1 MDLEDF
7 LEQASSEREPEPQK
21 KGARPDYSVVQPQ
34 RQQDG
39 KEKLVSVGGMWKNV
53 SKQGREFYTL
63 KIGNLRLLVFP
74 NDKQTPTPD

>member
-1 MDLEDF
+1 MDLEEF
-7 LEQASSEREPEPQK
+7 LEQAQGEAEPGEK
-21 KGARPDYSVVQPQ
+21 KGTKPDFSVVQPQ

-39 KEKLVSVGGMWKNV
+39 KEKLVNVGAMWRNV

-74 NDKQTPTPD
+74 NR